1 MDVTGSS
8 APRSDRPAR
17 PSAPAGSLA
26 VHHLFDL
33 GIEFARMDIVP
44 TALGTRMVAVIR
56 AGTFEGPALRGTVQS
71 GGGDWIVV
79 GSDGIARLDIRAT
92 LRTNGDDLVYMTASG
107 RIRLT
112 AEARERFLAGDPV
125 SDPEMVGRATP
136 LFETGASLPEPL
148 NALVTIAVVH
158 ELALDHIDYRIYAL
172 E

>member
-1 MDVTGSS
+1 
-8 APRSDRPAR
+8 
-17 PSAPAGSLA
+17 
-26 VHHLFDL
+26 
-33 GIEFARMDIVP
+33 
-44 TALGTRMVAVIR
+44 
-56 AGTFEGPALRGTVQS
+56 
-71 GGGDWIVV
+71 
-79 GSDGIARLDIRAT
+79 
-92 LRTNGDDLVYMTASG
+92 MTASG